1 MARMARVGKVRRL
14 GRVLDLVGLLVFLSG
29 AGMSARAWAGFE
41 EVRAYQA
48 APGEAPFAAL
58 RMHDRYS
65 RIQRAGGLAMLGG
78 VAVFVAAWWVARR
91 DGAGRVE

>member
-1 MARMARVGKVRRL
+1 MARTAHVGKVRRL

-48 APGEAPFAAL
+48 EPGDELFAAL
-58 RMHDRYS
+58 RS
-65 RIQRAGGLAMLGG
+65 LT
-78 VAVFVAAWWVARR
+78 ARP
-91 DGAGRVE
+91 